1 MCIRDRWIPK
11 TLRQNIGKPRC
22 EPSRETNWNVKRRK
36 RRCSLLLRKT
46 GWFLPS
52 PYFGKMDHRKYW
64 YWNHRIWSCWEERA
78 QLWTSEFVLKIMPTI
93 NSVWWDAVRF
103 AKQAV
108 VWQHWFGWMAKWLT
122 QRSAKPLFVGL
133 NPTSTSEIRNN
144 DRSTR
149 KGSGN
154 SVQAAHIAE
163 IAHRQSVGIPAKEWG
178 SIPCFRS
185 NDTVAEQR
193 ETLLSSM
200 VMV

>member
-1 MCIRDRWIPK
+1 MLNVCPTRYMVSGP
-11 TLRQNIGKPRC
+11 C
-22 EPSRETNWNVKRRK
+22 SREEYLKLYDRILASQDANQVVE
-36 RRCSLLLRKT
+36 
-46 GWFLPS
+46 LPS

-144 DRSTR
+144 DQSTR
-149 KGSGN
+149 KGSENSDKRFTGCPYCGN
-154 SVQAAHIAE
+154 SSSAE
-163 IAHRQSVGIPAKEWG
+163 RWHSSQRVGFDSLFPLN
-178 SIPCFRS
+178 PY
-185 NDTVAEQR
+185 
-193 ETLLSSM
+193 SSDKQKQEH
-200 VMV
+200 